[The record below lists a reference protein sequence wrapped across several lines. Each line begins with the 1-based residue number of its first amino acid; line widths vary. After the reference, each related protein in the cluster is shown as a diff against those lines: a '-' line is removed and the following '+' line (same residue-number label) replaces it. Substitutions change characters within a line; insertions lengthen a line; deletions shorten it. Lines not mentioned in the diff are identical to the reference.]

1 MIYYSLTVAGKVC
14 LEKETKSKNGTF
26 FIKIM

>member
-1 MIYYSLTVAGKVC
+1 MIHYSLTATGKVC
-14 LEKETKSKNGTF
+14 PEKETKSKNGIF